1 MDVEIHLIGLG
12 RKTESR
18 MGIKLIG
25 VVPLHLHGVAQ
36 WEVELYEGRQHIDF
50 ILSQAITFPVSEVEE
65 SPLRDVVGLFLHSVC
80 HIHQSL
86 K

>member
-1 MDVEIHLIGLG
+1 MDVEVHLIGLS

-18 MGIKLIG
+18 MSVELIE
-25 VVPLHLHGVAQ
+25 VIPLHLHGVAQ

-50 ILSQAITFPVSEVEE
+50 ILSQAITLSISKVEE
-65 SPLRDVVGLFLHSVC
+65 SPLGDVVGLFLHSVC